1 MGSRITPACCSMA
14 APSEAAVAR
23 GRLDLNIQ
31 TSAKRQ
37 YLNANAADR
46 PLRSPIPQETLE
58 SARSYRLA
66 RLRQQLHAHDCAAV
80 LLYDPV
86 NIRYA
91 LDAPNMQVW
100 TLHNAY
106 RYALVFAAGPAV
118 MFEFGRAEHVLQ
130 GLKNIDEI
138 RPSIAWNY
146 MAPAQNA

>member
-37 YLNANAADR
+37 YLNANGADR
-46 PLRSPIPQETLE
+46 PLRSPIPQATLE

-66 RLRQQLHAHDCAAV
+66 RLRQQLHAHDCAAA

-91 LDAPNMQVW
+91 LAAPTFQAW
-100 TLHNAY
+100 TLHNANP
-106 RYALVFAAGPAV
+106 YALVFAAGPPGR
-118 MFEFGRAEHVLQ
+118 FEFGRA
-130 GLKNIDEI
+130 
-138 RPSIAWNY
+138 
-146 MAPAQNA
+146 AQ